1 MTVAELKAA
10 VLALSPEEQQ
20 EFLQGVLEEMP
31 VVRMNSLVKHL
42 EDTWG
47 VSAAAAPMMFAGPA
61 AGGAGMGEAAAETA
75 VQTEFD
81 VLLKE
86 IGDSKLGVIKV
97 VREITGLGI
106 KEAKGIVDAV
116 PKAIKEKVSRAEG
129 EEIVKKL
136 SEAGALAELK

>member
-31 VVRMNSLVKHL
+31 VVRMNTLVKHL
-42 EDTWG
+42 EDAWG
-47 VSAAAAPMMFAGPA
+47 VSAAAAPMMIAGPA
-61 AGGAGMGEAAAETA
+61 AGASMGEAAAETA

-136 SEAGALAELK
+136 SEAGAHAELK

>member
-1 MTVAELKAA
+1 MTVAELTAA
-10 VLALSPEEQQ
+10 VLALSPEQQQ

-31 VVRMNSLVKHL
+31 VVRMNTLVKHL
-42 EDTWG
+42 EDAWG
-47 VSAAAAPMMFAGPA
+47 VSAAAAPMMIAGPA
-61 AGGAGMGEAAAETA
+61 AGAGMGEAAAETA

-97 VREITGLGI
+97 LREITGLGI
-106 KEAKGIVDAV
+106 KEAKEIVDAV

>member
-1 MTVAELKAA
+1 MTVAELTAA
-10 VLALSPEEQQ
+10 VLALSPEQQQ

-31 VVRMNSLVKHL
+31 VVRMNTLVKHL
-42 EDTWG
+42 EDAWG
-47 VSAAAAPMMFAGPA
+47 VSAAAAPMMIAGPA
-61 AGGAGMGEAAAETA
+61 AGAGMGEAAAETA

-106 KEAKGIVDAV
+106 KEAKEIVDAV